1 MIYKNDKIFIAGHKG
16 LVGSAILRKLKN
28 HGYRNLITI
37 EKKNLDLTN
46 QSAVQKF
53 LSKHKPKIIKVY
65 ISNLFQKNIK
75 TQESIAWEHFSSRRQ
90 YTRQKG
96 T

>member
-1 MIYKNDKIFIAGHKG
+1 MFKYSK
-16 LVGSAILRKLKN
+16 S
-28 HGYRNLITI
+28 
-37 EKKNLDLTN
+37 KNLDFSTSERNDENLEIDHIDHDHIDHDK
-46 QSAVQKF
+46 S
-53 LSKHKPKIIKVY
+53 KPKIIKIY

>member
-1 MIYKNDKIFIAGHKG
+1 MFKYSK
-16 LVGSAILRKLKN
+16 S
-28 HGYRNLITI
+28 
-37 EKKNLDLTN
+37 KNLDFSTSERNDENLEIDHIDHDK
-46 QSAVQKF
+46 S
-53 LSKHKPKIIKVY
+53 KPKIIKIY

-75 TQESIAWEHFSSRRQ
+75 TQESIAWEHFSSLRQ